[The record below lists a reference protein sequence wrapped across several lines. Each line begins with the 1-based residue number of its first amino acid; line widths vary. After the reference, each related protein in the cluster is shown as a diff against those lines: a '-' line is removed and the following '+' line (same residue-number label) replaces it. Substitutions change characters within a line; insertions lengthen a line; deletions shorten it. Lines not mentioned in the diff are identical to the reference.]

1 MSERVMQLDGDA
13 VASAFKAVGFK
24 RAIAEQL
31 EEVADLYR
39 ADQIPWVIGYSGGK
53 DSTATLQLVW
63 LALRALPPE
72 ERAKPVYVISTDT
85 LVENP
90 VVAGWVAGSLDRIGV
105 SAREQDLPITSHRL
119 TPRVDNSFWVNLIGR
134 GYPAPRPPGFRW
146 CTERLKIEPSNRFIH
161 NVVQQNGEAI
171 VVLGMRKAE
180 SQARA
185 RVMDRLEGKRVRE
198 KLSPNKKMPSAY
210 VYTPIEHWTDRDVW
224 MFLMQ
229 VANPWGFDNKAL
241 LTMYQGATADGECPL
256 VVDDSTPSCGDS
268 RFGCWV
274 CTIVDKD
281 RSMQAMISNDQ
292 EKEWM
297 QPLLDLR
304 NEIEARGQE
313 GRRDDRHLRDFRRM
327 GGNLSLD
334 NHGRLI
340 HGPYTQSAREHWL
353 TRLLEVQ
360 QRIRAVGPEVVRDI
374 ELITL
379 DELHEIRRHWVREKH
394 EFEDRLPAIYEA
406 VLGEPFP
413 GEAIDAHLPV
423 RGDELALLSDLCGE
437 DTLHYATVREL
448 IDVARQHHGMARR
461 AGLPRALER
470 ALERGFYDGAE
481 DALERA
487 KRLKF
492 SRDRKEPAQLTFA
505 EPLEPDGVED
515 AP

>member
-1 MSERVMQLDGDA
+1 MSEHAMQPESTA
-13 VASAFKAVGFK
+13 PASAFSALGFK
-24 RAIAEQL
+24 RAIAAQL
-31 EEVADLYR
+31 QEVADLYR
-39 ADQIPWVIGYSGGK
+39 ADEIPWVIGYSGGK

-63 LALRALPPE
+63 NAIAALPE
-72 ERAKPVYVISTDT
+72 AERTKPVFVISTDT

-90 VVAGWVAGSLDRIGV
+90 VVAAWVAGSLDRIGV
-105 SAREQDLPITSHRL
+105 SAREQGLPITSHRL
-119 TPRVDNSFWVNLIGR
+119 TPRADNSFWVNLIGR

-146 CTERLKIEPSNRFIH
+146 CTERLKIEPSNRFIQD
-161 NVVQQNGEAI
+161 VVRQNGEAI

-180 SQARA
+180 SQVRA
-185 RVMDRLEGKRVRE
+185 RVMERLEGKRLRE

-241 LTMYQGATADGECPL
+241 LTMYQGATDDGECPL
-256 VVDDSTPSCGDS
+256 VVDDTTPSCGDS

-281 RSMQAMISNDQ
+281 RSMHAMISNDQ

-304 NEIEARGQE
+304 NEIESRSKE

-340 HGPYTQSAREHWL
+340 HGPYTQDAREHWL
-353 TRLLEVQ
+353 RRLLDVQ
-360 QRIRAVGPEVVRDI
+360 QLIRQIGPDIVREI

-379 DELHEIRRHWVREKH
+379 DELREIRRLWVRDKH
-394 EFEDRLPAIYEA
+394 EFEDRLPALYEEA
-406 VLGEPFP
+406 TGEPYP
-413 GEAIDAHLPV
+413 DGPLDGHLPLQ
-423 RGDELALLSDLCGE
+423 GDELALLEGACGE
-437 DTLHYATVREL
+437 DKLHFSLVREL
-448 IDVARQHHGMARR
+448 IDVARRHHGMTRR
-461 AGLPRALER
+461 AGLPAALEK
-470 ALERGFYDGAE
+470 ALERGFYDGPE
-481 DALERA
+481 DALDRAERQKA
-487 KRLKF
+487 
-492 SRDRKEPAQLTFA
+492 SRDRPERALPFA
-505 EPLEPDGVED
+505 RASEPDGVEE
-515 AP
+515 AQ